1 MAALDRADGVLL
13 RQASRLAERVPHRDQ
28 LGVRLRQLGGGIGS
42 GDDSTAGEEAD
53 LVRVGLAELTAAE
66 GDRPFSVAIGV
77 DPAHRSGVAL
87 AIQVLQLGDQ

>member
-1 MAALDRADGVLL
+1 M
-13 RQASRLAERVPHRDQ
+13 
-28 LGVRLRQLGGGIGS
+28 
-42 GDDSTAGEEAD
+42 
-53 LVRVGLAELTAAE
+53 RVGLAELTAAE